1 MLIWPPAVRVFVYTE
16 PTDMRR
22 SFDRLAAMVEQ
33 FLGQDPFS
41 GHLFVFVNRRADRMK
56 ILFWDRSGFG
66 LFYKRLEQGTFHLP
80 SAPGEPLELDV
91 TRLTL
96 LLEGLEL
103 SGAVQR
109 KRYRRKTAASVTL

>member
-1 MLIWPPAVRVFVYTE
+1 MLIWPPAVRVFVYTA

-33 FLGQDPFS
+33 FLDQDPFS

-56 ILFWDRSGFG
+56 ILFWDRSGFC
-66 LFYKRLEQGTFHLP
+66 LFYKRLEQGIFHLP
-80 SAPGEPLELDV
+80 SAPEDHLELDV

-96 LLEGLEL
+96 LLEGLDL
-103 SGAVQR
+103 SEVVQR
-109 KRYRRKTAASVTL
+109 KRYRRPTATSAIL